1 MKTKGYSHW
10 KVSEDDSNSVSL
22 KLIDSSTLILR
33 VLKDALN
40 VLSALE
46 EREIEECLKEL
57 DSLKP
62 QAKIDELKDEVKDD
76 AKVEDT
82 KVELKVLPSHLKYVF
97 LENDGAKPVII
108 SSSLSD
114 KEENKLVEILKS
126 NKEAMGWTLSD
137 LKGISPSYCMHKI
150 IMEDNYKSIAQ
161 AHADRI
167 QQ

>member
-1 MKTKGYSHW
+1 
-10 KVSEDDSNSVSL
+10 
-22 KLIDSSTLILR
+22 
-33 VLKDALN
+33 
-40 VLSALE
+40 
-46 EREIEECLKEL
+46 
-57 DSLKP
+57 
-62 QAKIDELKDEVKDD
+62 LKDEVKDD

-150 IMEDNYKSIAQ
+150 IMEDNYKSIVQ